1 MRIWMLIRL
10 ALGGLRRRPLRVIL
24 TALGVAIGSGA
35 LVSMVGF
42 ALGVQKQAET
52 PFKMLGLVNNIEVRP
67 KDADDSEDAPVL
79 DDATLERMEALPG
92 VALAYPDF
100 RFTSIKVVLGERSE
114 QGLAFGMPREASLT
128 GLAPDLLVAGGFFTL
143 GDRPEVILGDGL
155 SKKLGFEAPEEAV
168 GSTVTVEAAG
178 LTPEEAAS
186 FRFERKEFTVTV
198 VGVYRMPRMGPRF
211 VGNGVL
217 LPVELMKQIPGVQSA
232 AALENLRSGKSDS
245 GAGYQRATVR
255 VEHISHLTSVEREI
269 QEMGF
274 KTHQIL
280 SRLEKARQFFVFI
293 DVLLAAVG
301 TVALVVAGLGI
312 VNTLLMSVLE
322 RYREIGVY
330 KAIGASDADLLVLFL
345 TEAGMIG
352 LLGGL
357 GGLALGRVVSWL
369 LEIAVNVYAKGQGV
383 TEHMAV
389 FAFPFWLLASAVGFA
404 VVISILSGLYPALRA
419 ARVDPIK
426 ALRAE

>member
-1 MRIWMLIRL
+1 
-10 ALGGLRRRPLRVIL
+10 VIL
-24 TALGVAIGSGA
+24 TALGVTIASGA

-67 KDADDSEDAPVL
+67 KEADDSENVPVL
-79 DDATLERMEALPG
+79 DDAALERMEAIPG

-100 RFTSIKVVLGERSE
+100 RFTSIKVVSGEKGE

-155 SKKLGFEAPEEAV
+155 SKKLGFESPEKAV

-178 LTPEEAAS
+178 LTPEQAAS

-198 VGVYRMPRMGPRF
+198 VGVYRMPQMGPRF

-232 AALENLRSGKSDS
+232 AALENLRSGKSNAS
-245 GAGYQRATVR
+245 AGYQRATVR
-255 VEHISHLTSVEREI
+255 VEHPSRLASVEREI

-274 KTHQIL
+274 KTHQVL

-345 TEAGMIG
+345 TEAAMIG

-383 TEHMAV
+383 TEHMVV
-389 FAFPFWLLASAVGFA
+389 FAFPFWLLASAVVFS

>member
-1 MRIWMLIRL
+1 MRLWMLVCL
-10 ALGGLRRRPLRVIL
+10 GLGGLRRRPLRVIL
-24 TALGVAIGSGA
+24 TALGVTIASGA

-67 KDADDSEDAPVL
+67 KDADDSEDVPVL
-79 DDATLERMEALPG
+79 DDAALERMEALPG

-100 RFTSIKVVLGERSE
+100 RFTSIKVVLGEESE
-114 QGLAFGMPREASLT
+114 QGIAFGMPREASLT
-128 GLAPDLLVAGGFFTL
+128 GFAPDLLVAGGFFTL
-143 GDRPEVILGDGL
+143 GDRSEVILGDGL
-155 SKKLGFEAPEEAV
+155 SKKLGFESPEDAV
-168 GSTVTVEAAG
+168 GSIVTLEASG
-178 LTPEEAAS
+178 LTPEQTAS

-198 VGVYRMPRMGPRF
+198 VGVYRMPQMGPRF

-232 AALENLRSGKSDS
+232 AALENLRSGKPDA

-255 VEHISHLTSVEREI
+255 VEHPSRLASVEREI
-269 QEMGF
+269 QTMGF
-274 KTHQIL
+274 KTHAVL

-330 KAIGASDADLLVLFL
+330 KAIGASDTDLLVLFL
-345 TEAGMIG
+345 TEAAMIG

-389 FAFPFWLLASAVGFA
+389 FAFPFWLLASAVIFA

>member
-1 MRIWMLIRL
+1 MRLWMLVCL
-10 ALGGLRRRPLRVIL
+10 GLGGLRRRPLRVIL
-24 TALGVAIGSGA
+24 TALGVTIASGA

-67 KDADDSEDAPVL
+67 KDADDSEDAPIL
-79 DDATLERMEALPG
+79 DDAALERMETLPG

-100 RFTSIKVVLGERSE
+100 RFTSIKVISGEKSE
-114 QGLAFGMPREASLT
+114 QGIAFGMPREASLT
-128 GLAPDLLVAGGFFTL
+128 GLTPDLLVAGGFFTL

-155 SKKLGFEAPEEAV
+155 SKKLGFESPEDAV
-168 GSTVTVEAAG
+168 GSIVTLEAAG
-178 LTPEEAAS
+178 LTSEQAAS
-186 FRFERKEFTVTV
+186 FRFERKEFIVTV
-198 VGVYRMPRMGPRF
+198 VGVYRLPHMGPRF
-211 VGNGVL
+211 VRNGVL

-232 AALENLRSGKSDS
+232 AALENLRSGKPDA

-255 VEHISHLTSVEREI
+255 VEHPSRLAAVEREI
-269 QEMGF
+269 QTMGF
-274 KTHQIL
+274 KTHAVL

-330 KAIGASDADLLVLFL
+330 KAIGASDTDLLVLFL
-345 TEAGMIG
+345 TEAAMIG

-389 FAFPFWLLASAVGFA
+389 FAFPFWLLASAVIFA